1 MPDPRETQAYC
12 VADRLFYETPSRL
25 ADEADRYPLS
35 AGEVPP
41 GWRRSGR
48 GLWTSLIPAGVR
60 PAEQGWKIH
69 LSATPESATRTLDA
83 AARICL
89 ARGVP
94 FKFLRSASA
103 LLFATGKNMSRSSS
117 GKFVTVYPQDDE
129 RFCALVT
136 ELAAALDGHPGPYIL
151 SDLRIGPGPV
161 HVRYG
166 AFLEQWCP
174 DDDGTPVLAL
184 REPSGEL
191 VPDDRGPVFRV
202 PAWVDVPPLLEPH
215 LAARQAAKDS
225 GFPYVVTEAL
235 HFSNAGGIYLA
246 EHRETGER
254 VVLREARPY
263 SGLDGAG
270 SDAVER
276 LHREYRALTKLK
288 GLDCVPRVYGVRTV
302 WEHHFLIEE
311 FIEGERLLE
320 AVVSRYPLA
329 RHLEPSEEQIAAYAR
344 WVATVTGGLVAA
356 LDALHQ
362 RGVTFRDLHP
372 GNVIVRPDDSVVLV
386 DFEYA
391 ADLAD
396 QDLPP
401 VGAAGFVAPAGA
413 TGPEADQH
421 ALWATWLMMLMPMM
435 EMVQRDPAKAATL
448 EAFARDRFR
457 LAPQDGPRKPVIRRP
472 ASRPGTA
479 GAEPVDPQ
487 PADLF
492 ADPAANW
499 PAIRDQLVA
508 GIHACATPD
517 RDDRLFPG
525 DPAGFVTGGF
535 TLAHGA
541 AGVVLALHRAGVPVP
556 AEYTAWLVASAR
568 RARPAPL
575 RGLYDGLHG
584 VATVLDEL
592 GLRDEALELLSRA
605 SEAGE
610 PVRAGLY
617 GGLAGVALNQCHFAV
632 RTGDGALLDA
642 AARTADRLEALLRD
656 GSQEGLVLPAS
667 AGMMHGLSGAA
678 LLHLRLYGITG
689 EKRRLAAARAALAR
703 ELGHC
708 VPMPD
713 GTVQVKDG
721 HRHLL
726 YLDGGSGGVAL
737 AAREYLAHAD
747 DAPLASFVASVRR
760 GCGYRFVREPG
771 LFRGRSGLIAVGRL
785 LAGAEAGDKEERDE
799 GAKEE
804 RALASIRGLAWS
816 AVYREDGMF
825 IPGAGLL
832 RFSADLATGSAGVL
846 LALHSV
852 FEGKD
857 GFLPLLPVG

>member
-12 VADRLFYETPSRL
+12 VADRHFYETPSRL

-35 AGEVPP
+35 LSEAPP

-48 GLWTSLIPAGVR
+48 GLWTSLIPVGVQ

-69 LSATPESATRTLDA
+69 VSATPETAEATLDT

-94 FKFLRSASA
+94 FKFLRSTSA
-103 LLFATGKNMSRSSS
+103 LLFVTGKNMSRSSS
-117 GKFVTVYPQDDE
+117 GKFVTVYPEDDE
-129 RFCALVT
+129 RFRELVA
-136 ELAAALDGHPGPYIL
+136 ELAAALDGNPGPYIL

-174 DDDGTPVLAL
+174 GDDGLPVLAL
-184 REPSGEL
+184 RKPSGEL
-191 VPDDRGPVFRV
+191 VPDDRGPVFRI
-202 PAWVDVPPLLEPH
+202 PEWVDVPPMLEPH
-215 LAARQAAKDS
+215 LSARRAAKDDD
-225 GFPYVVTEAL
+225 FPYVISKAL

-246 EHRETGER
+246 EHRDTGER

-263 SGLDGAG
+263 SGLDGTG

-288 GLDCVPRVYGVRTV
+288 GLDCVPQVYGVRTV

-311 FIEGERLLE
+311 YIEGERLLE
-320 AVVSRYPLA
+320 AVVSRYPLV
-329 RHLEPSEEQIAAYAR
+329 RHLEPSEEQTTAYVR
-344 WVATVTGGLVAA
+344 WVATVTGGLVGA
-356 LDALHQ
+356 LDALHR
-362 RGVTFRDLHP
+362 RGLSFRDLHP
-372 GNVIVRPDDSVVLV
+372 GNVMVRPDDSVVLV

-391 ADLAD
+391 ADLTD
-396 QDLPP
+396 RGLPP

-413 TGPEADQH
+413 EGAEADQH
-421 ALWATWLMMLMPMM
+421 ALWATWLMMLMPMV

-448 EAFARDRFR
+448 EAFARERFR
-457 LAPQDGPRKPVIRRP
+457 LSPEDGPRKPVIRRLSSTP
-472 ASRPGTA
+472 DTPDAA
-479 GAEPVDPQ
+479 

-499 PAIRDQLVA
+499 QAIRDRLVA
-508 GIHACATPD
+508 GIHACATPE
-517 RDDRLFPG
+517 REDRLFPG
-525 DPAGFVTGGF
+525 DPAVFGTGGF

-541 AGVVLALHRAGVPVP
+541 AGVLHALHRAGVPVP
-556 AEYTAWLVASAR
+556 AEYSAWLVASAR
-568 RARPAPL
+568 RSRPASL

-605 SEAGE
+605 GEAGE
-610 PVRAGLY
+610 PMRAGLF
-617 GGLAGVALNQCHFAV
+617 GGRAGVALNQCHFAV
-632 RTGDGALLDA
+632 RTGDEALLDSA
-642 AARTADRLEALLRD
+642 SRTADRLDALLRD

-667 AGMMHGLSGAA
+667 AGLMHGLSGAA
-678 LLHLRLYGITG
+678 LLHLRLYRITG
-689 EKRRLAAARAALAR
+689 EKRRLAAARAALDW

-747 DAPLASFVASVRR
+747 DARLASFVASVRR
-760 GCGYRFVREPG
+760 GCAYEFVREPG
-771 LFRGRSGLIAVGRL
+771 LFRGRSGLIAVQRL
-785 LAGAEAGDKEERDE
+785 LDGPEAAEDALPSVRRLAWHAVYRDE
-799 GAKEE
+799 G
-804 RALASIRGLAWS
+804 
-816 AVYREDGMF
+816 MF
-825 IPGAGLL
+825 FPGAGLL

-846 LALHSV
+846 LALHGV
-852 FEGKD
+852 FEGKGD
-857 GFLPLLPVG
+857 FLPLLPAG